1 MVALEQSATYT
12 DSGLGIVI
20 TTEGNGEAVSTD
32 KTVLTHY
39 AVYFEDG
46 RLLDT
51 SLADVAR
58 AYNMYNP
65 NRPYQPIPARVDADA
80 QMITGFKEGLR
91 LLSVGDKATLYL
103 PYELAYGANGGRG
116 IPPQT
121 NLIFEVEVVG
131 LE

>member
-1 MVALEQSATYT
+1 
-12 DSGLGIVI
+12 
-20 TTEGNGEAVSTD
+20 
-32 KTVLTHY
+32 
-39 AVYFEDG
+39 
-46 RLLDT
+46 
-51 SLADVAR
+51 
-58 AYNMYNP
+58 MYNSK
-65 NRPYQPIPARVDADA
+65 RPYQPIPARVDPDA
-80 QMITGFKEGLR
+80 GMIAGFKEGLR

>member
-1 MVALEQSATYT
+1 
-12 DSGLGIVI
+12 
-20 TTEGNGEAVSTD
+20 
-32 KTVLTHY
+32 
-39 AVYFEDG
+39 VYFEDG

-51 SLADVAR
+51 SIEEIAK
-58 AYNMYNP
+58 AYKMYIA
-65 NRPYQPIPARVDADA
+65 NRPYQPIPARVDPDA
-80 QMITGFKEGLR
+80 GMIAGFKEGLR
-91 LLSVGDKATLYL
+91 LLSVGDQATLYL